1 MADSYEAVIPKVA
14 RELFQ
19 DSFIRYMTGLDF
31 AHIAI
36 GGRLGRY
43 STHEFKRDDDLV
55 SMIVSSGGIND
66 LLVVVH
72 SSGIDVERLVM
83 DALTEGLAD
92 FLDTLCGGLSD
103 RDVRQTMRSL
113 TDNLR
118 DAFERV
124 LAESGESS

>member
-1 MADSYEAVIPKVA
+1 MADSYEAVIPRVA

-19 DSFIRYMTGLDF
+19 DAFTRYMGGLGFD
-31 AHIAI
+31 HMAI

-43 STHEFKRDDDLV
+43 STHEFKKGDDLV
-55 SMIVSSGGIND
+55 SMVVSSGGMND

-92 FLDTLCGGLSD
+92 FLGTLCGGLSD
-103 RDVRQTMRSL
+103 REVRLTMRSL
-113 TDNLR
+113 TDDLR
-118 DAFERV
+118 DSFERV
-124 LAESGESS
+124 LAEARESA

>member
-1 MADSYEAVIPKVA
+1 MADSYETVIPKVA

-19 DSFIRYMTGLDF
+19 DSFMRYMEGLGFD
-31 AHIAI
+31 HMAI

-43 STHEFKRDDDLV
+43 STYEFKRDDDLV
-55 SMIVSSGGIND
+55 SMIVSSGGMND

-92 FLDTLCGGLSD
+92 FLDTLCEGLSD

-113 TDNLR
+113 TDDLR

-124 LAESGESS
+124 LAEARESS